1 MSKHGYKMATVFF
14 AGLPNAL
21 IGLLMNKTTPTVR
34 TERSLLR
41 KKISDSSAPHK
52 DDFLSLLDNYRR
64 ENIGGQ
70 REHYRRR
77 IMAFALGNSISK
89 KLLSVPIEEYNPNFL
104 PRSSQ
109 NNPISE

>member
-1 MSKHGYKMATVFF
+1 MAHFRQEFPGMSKHGYKMATVFF

-64 ENIGGQ
+64 ENIG
-70 REHYRRR
+70 R
-77 IMAFALGNSISK
+77 
-89 KLLSVPIEEYNPNFL
+89 
-104 PRSSQ
+104 
-109 NNPISE
+109 